1 MKLIDKE
8 VIEYKNG
15 DNDIHYHFD
24 EMSSVEEF
32 LVLLK
37 AIENEY
43 GEIESIACTQ
53 QKKKSQITFY
63 GEYEDIEDF
72 VNRKKPNMI
81 DYMDIVSF
89 SCKERN
95 IGFTLNKQKKELM
108 VFSRENLL
116 GPKKSNPSK
125 IKYYKDEYGNIIK
138 FDEEKC
144 AMYVLNQE
152 TGKWISRSD
161 LLSRFYGDGD
171 YTEIEYSDG
180 EQRHDLHR

>member
-1 MKLIDKE
+1 
-8 VIEYKNG
+8 
-15 DNDIHYHFD
+15 
-24 EMSSVEEF
+24 
-32 LVLLK
+32 
-37 AIENEY
+37 
-43 GEIESIACTQ
+43 
-53 QKKKSQITFY
+53 
-63 GEYEDIEDF
+63 
-72 VNRKKPNMI
+72 
-81 DYMDIVSF
+81 
-89 SCKERN
+89 
-95 IGFTLNKQKKELM
+95 M

-171 YTEIEYSDG
+171 YTEIEYLDG
-180 EQRHDLHR
+180 EQKNDLHR